1 MDQKLDRQEDGKGTE
16 MDEMENRDGYMWA
29 RTRLLASAIVIAWL
43 MLLALVSVVWKV
55 MGYG

>member
-1 MDQKLDRQEDGKGTE
+1 